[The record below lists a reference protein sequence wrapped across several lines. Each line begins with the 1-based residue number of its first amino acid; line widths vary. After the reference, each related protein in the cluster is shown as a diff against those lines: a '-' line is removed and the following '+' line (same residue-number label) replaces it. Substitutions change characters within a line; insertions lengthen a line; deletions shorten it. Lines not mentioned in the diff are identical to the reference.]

1 MTTTI
6 VSLLPP
12 FLPEDHYEGFKA
24 LGKLYFWP
32 ELSEDEKKAVADKAD
47 ILFVTP
53 QVKVDR
59 AVLDTFP
66 RIKMIAD
73 FGVGFDLA
81 DLSAIKERGIVFTNS
96 PTASSGD
103 VADFAMTLLLAASRG
118 LVQAGHRLMKAR
130 STRCGMPFTRRI
142 AGKRLGVAGLGHI
155 GREIALRGEGFHMEI
170 GYTNLS
176 AVDVP
181 YRRFNDI
188 KELAAWC
195 DYLVLAMPGGKA
207 THHIVNAEVLQALG
221 PEGFLI
227 NIGRGSLVD
236 TEALLEALKAGRI
249 ACAALDVFE
258 GEPQADPRFFE
269 CPNLI
274 VTPHV
279 ASGTVEAR
287 RDMANQVIENMAAFV
302 RGDNPPCR
310 VI

>member
-1 MTTTI
+1 
-6 VSLLPP
+6 
-12 FLPEDHYEGFKA
+12 
-24 LGKLYFWP
+24 
-32 ELSEDEKKAVADKAD
+32 
-47 ILFVTP
+47 
-53 QVKVDR
+53 
-59 AVLDTFP
+59 
-66 RIKMIAD
+66 
-73 FGVGFDLA
+73 
-81 DLSAIKERGIVFTNS
+81 
-96 PTASSGD
+96 
-103 VADFAMTLLLAASRG
+103 
-118 LVQAGHRLMKAR
+118 
-130 STRCGMPFTRRI
+130 
-142 AGKRLGVAGLGHI
+142 
-155 GREIALRGEGFHMEI
+155 
-170 GYTNLS
+170 
-176 AVDVP
+176 
-181 YRRFNDI
+181 
-188 KELAAWC
+188 
-195 DYLVLAMPGGKA
+195 MPGGKA

-236 TEALLEALKAGRI
+236 TEALLEALKTGRI